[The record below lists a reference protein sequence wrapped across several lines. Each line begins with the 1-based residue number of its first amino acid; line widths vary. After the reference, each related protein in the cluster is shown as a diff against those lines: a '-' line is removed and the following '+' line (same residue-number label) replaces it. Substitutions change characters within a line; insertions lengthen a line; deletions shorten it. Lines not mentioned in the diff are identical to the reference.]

1 MTEDAYEQKMREL
14 RLQYLKA
21 LPAHAKVLNE
31 HWRRLRHVSW
41 EAPSVQT
48 MYQTAHKLAGSGTTF
63 GYESITH
70 TARALENLLS
80 PMLESGEVASAALRE
95 AIDTALQ
102 ALVRAMDAALK
113 GKRVAEKATAT
124 SDSAV
129 PVAADTGLNAR
140 IALVEDDEV
149 LAGQL
154 RLWLEQWGCEA
165 IWFSNPEDFEQAL
178 TQGSFDLLL
187 LDVSFPDAPMGGVDW
202 LATVRERRGLVVPVV
217 MLSARTDVMS
227 RLRALRAGAA
237 SYLPKPVAEAD
248 LKARLESLLTHREAN
263 RERVLV
269 VDDDAQLSDWLRA
282 AMEQAGFSVKVL
294 NQPLG
299 ILDAME
305 RVKPDIL
312 VLDYQMPGINGVE
325 VARLLR
331 QDSRYL
337 DVPIIFVSGDAKAFD
352 HQEEFSIVGNAFLTK
367 PLDETVL
374 IQKLRLHLAKAR
386 QVSRR
391 MQMASVRQ
399 RPEGLQNRAFFLGEL
414 NNALAARR
422 LSSDS
427 AGELLLHLMVSNSD
441 YLRQRHGVVAT
452 AALQDRIER
461 QLAAHP
467 AIDGQ
472 GCLWGEFVFLLR
484 VTMPAHELPEEFAEK
499 LRQQLA
505 GTDFVSGEGQN
516 AVFSLGATLLDG
528 SHGNV
533 EQALRVTEKA
543 CAEALKDKAG
553 TTVLASSGKGSA
565 RKPADE
571 AVREAI
577 KARNYKLF
585 FQPIV
590 NLESN
595 EPLFEAS
602 VRLKDEAGVI
612 YPPDQFL
619 SFVEHY
625 AEGGLSGLDRWV
637 IENTIKEMTTL
648 RGKEAESWA
657 VVIRLSPVSETLDK
671 MLPFIA
677 NVLQNSRLKGA
688 RRVFFSLPEGFALR
702 QPAKVAEFFEYLHK
716 MHCGVIIDEVG
727 ASEGDSAL
735 IAEVAAP
742 DMIKLDASWNQ
753 RIRQR
758 AQAEPGLKRLIDYV
772 GSAERVVAANIEDA
786 QIFAAFWDFGI
797 RHFQGFFIQE
807 PGDAL
812 AFEAQD

>member
-1 MTEDAYEQKMREL
+1 MTDDAYAQKMREL

-41 EAPSVQT
+41 EAPSVQA

-63 GYESITH
+63 GYQGITVA
-70 TARALENLLS
+70 ARELENLLS
-80 PMLESGEVASAALRE
+80 PLLETGEVASAARRE
-95 AIDTALQ
+95 AIDAAMQ
-102 ALVRAMDAALK
+102 GLVRALDAALK
-113 GKRVAEKATAT
+113 GKRAAETAATADVPAPAVA
-124 SDSAV
+124 DS
-129 PVAADTGLNAR
+129 GLNAR

-165 IWFSNPEDFEQAL
+165 IWFSTPEDFEQAL
-178 TQGSFDLLL
+178 SRSSFDLLL

-202 LATVRERRGLVVPVV
+202 LTTVRERRGLVVPVV

-237 SYLPKPVAEAD
+237 SYLPKPVAQSD
-248 LKARLESLLTHREAN
+248 LKARLESLLTHRDAN

-269 VDDDAQLSDWLRA
+269 VDDDVQLSDWLRT
-282 AMEQAGFSVKVL
+282 AMEAAGFSVKVL

-305 RVKPDIL
+305 RVRPDIL

-337 DVPIIFVSGDAKAFD
+337 DIPIIFVSGDASAFD

-367 PLDETVL
+367 PLDEKVL
-374 IQKLRLHLAKAR
+374 VQKLRLHLDKAR

-399 RPEGLQNRAFFLGEL
+399 SPEGLQNRAFFLGEL

-422 LSSDS
+422 LRGDS

-441 YLRQRHGVVAT
+441 YLRQRHGVVAA

-467 AIDGQ
+467 AIAGQ

-484 VTMPAHELPEEFAEK
+484 VSMPDNELAEEFVEK

-505 GTDFVSGEGQN
+505 ETDFVSGEGQN
-516 AVFSLGATLLDG
+516 AVFSLGAVLLDG
-528 SHGNV
+528 SQGNV
-533 EQALRVTEKA
+533 EQALLATEKA
-543 CAEALKDKAG
+543 CAEALKNKAG
-553 TTVLASSGKGSA
+553 TTVLASSVKSKARQPADQAVRKAISA
-565 RKPADE
+565 RG
-571 AVREAI
+571 
-577 KARNYKLF
+577 YKLF

-595 EPLFEAS
+595 EPLFEVS
-602 VRLKDEAGVI
+602 VRLEDDAGNI

-619 SFVEHY
+619 NFVEHY
-625 AEGGLSGLDRWV
+625 ADGGLSGLDRWV
-637 IENTIKEMTTL
+637 IEHTINEMTTL

-671 MLPFIA
+671 ILPFIA
-677 NVLQNSRLKGA
+677 NALQNSRLKGA
-688 RRVFFSLPEGFALR
+688 RRVYFSLPERFVLR
-702 QPAKVAEFFEYLHK
+702 QPARVAEFFGHLHT
-716 MHCGVIIDEVG
+716 MHCGVIIDEV
-727 ASEGDSAL
+727 AAEGDSGL
-735 IAEVAAP
+735 LTEVVRP

-758 AQAEPGLKRLIDYV
+758 AEAEPALKRLIEYV
-772 GSAERVVAANIEDA
+772 GGAENVVAASIEDA

-812 AFEAQD
+812 ALETQI

>member
-41 EAPSVQT
+41 EAPSVQA

-63 GYESITH
+63 GYEAITH
-70 TARALENLLS
+70 TARELENLLS
-80 PMLESGEVASAALRE
+80 PMLETGEVASATLRE
-95 AIDTALQ
+95 AIDVALQ
-102 ALVRAMDAALK
+102 SLVRAMDAALK
-113 GKRVAEKATAT
+113 GKRVVEAAATPDAPMP
-124 SDSAV
+124 A
-129 PVAADTGLNAR
+129 PADAGLNAR

-178 TQGSFDLLL
+178 TRGNFDLLL

-202 LATVRERRGLVVPVV
+202 LAAVRERRGLVVPVV

-248 LKARLESLLTHREAN
+248 LKSRLESLLTHREAN

-269 VDDDAQLSDWLRA
+269 VDDDAQLGDWLRV
-282 AMEQAGFSVKVL
+282 AMEGAGFSVKVL

-337 DVPIIFVSGDAKAFD
+337 DIPIIFVSGDAKAFD

-367 PLDETVL
+367 PLDAGIL
-374 IQKLRLHLAKAR
+374 IEKLRLHLAKAR

-414 NNALAARR
+414 NDVLAARR
-422 LSSDS
+422 LSGDS

-441 YLRQRHGVVAT
+441 YLRQRHGIVAA

-467 AIDGQ
+467 AISGQ

-484 VTMPAHELPEEFAEK
+484 VRVPENELAEEFAES
-499 LRQQLA
+499 LRRQLSE
-505 GTDFVSGEGQN
+505 TDFVSSEGQN
-516 AVFSLGATLLDG
+516 AIFCLGGALLDG

-543 CAEALKDKAG
+543 CAEALKNKAG
-553 TTVLASSGKGSA
+553 TTVLASGDKDQA

-571 AVREAI
+571 AVRKAV
-577 KARNYKLF
+577 KARSYKLF

-595 EPLFEAS
+595 EPLFEVS
-602 VRLKDEAGVI
+602 VRLEDEGGNI
-612 YPPDQFL
+612 YPPGQFF

-637 IENTIKEMTTL
+637 IENTIKEMARL

-657 VVIRLSPVSETLDK
+657 VVIKLSPVSETLDK

-677 NVLQNSRLKGA
+677 NVLQNSRLKGT
-688 RRVFFSLPEGFALR
+688 RRVFFSLPESFVLR
-702 QPAKVAEFFEYLHK
+702 QPARVAEFYGYLHK
-716 MHCGVIIDEVG
+716 MNCGVIIDEVG

-735 IAEVAAP
+735 VAEVAAP

-753 RIRQR
+753 RIRRR
-758 AQAEPGLKRLIDYV
+758 AEAEPGLNRLIEYV
-772 GSAERVVAANIEDA
+772 GGAERVVAACIEDA

-812 AFEAQD
+812 AFEAQG